1 MQAFKRAS
9 STALRAVV
17 FACLFTMT
25 ACQTLV
31 PEPAPE
37 VVPDPVQPA
46 PEKPVVV
53 KPAPPKPA
61 PPPPVAVLFNG
72 DIATYTEVA
81 DALQAVIPN
90 RLMIIDLSTQDSSTL
105 QSQLTEHNVAQVVA
119 IGDKALEQSRLI
131 PELDVIYA
139 QAFTADASMR
149 GVPALPPASMQLS
162 YWLVQQPTIRRVG
175 VLGSAAFA
183 DALEEIEQAGALLG
197 IEVDSQIVTNDK
209 QAWFEFRRMLP
220 TIDGFVFLPDANILS
235 PSAIQRMLAHGS
247 KNELAFLTYNAL
259 LFKLG
264 AQLHI
269 THNPR
274 NVAEQLARLID
285 DRALQTLPQTTFRAR
300 TRGMEEFVDVNG

>member
-17 FACLFTMT
+17 FACLFILT

-31 PEPAPE
+31 PEPAPVE
-37 VVPDPVQPA
+37 A
-46 PEKPVVV
+46 PEPVLPVPAKPVVV
-53 KPAPPKPA
+53 KPPPAKPA
-61 PPPPVAVLFNG
+61 PPPPIAVLFNS
-72 DIATYTEVA
+72 DIATYAEVA
-81 DALQAVIPN
+81 EALKATLPERLLVIDIDDQNSDALQV
-90 RLMIIDLSTQDSSTL
+90 
-105 QSQLTEHNVAQVVA
+105 QLAENNVQQVVA
-119 IGDKALEQSRLI
+119 IGDKALNESRAI
-131 PELDVIYA
+131 AKIDVIYA

-149 GVPALPPASMQLS
+149 GVPALPPANLQLA
-162 YWLVQQPTIRRVG
+162 YWLDQQPSIRRVG
-175 VLGSAAFA
+175 VLGSEAFA
-183 DALEEIEQAGALLG
+183 DALNEIREAGALLG
-197 IEVDSQIVTNDK
+197 IEVDSQIVANDK

-220 TIDGFVFLPDANILS
+220 AIDGFVFLPDANILS

-274 NVAEQLARLID
+274 NVAEQIARLID